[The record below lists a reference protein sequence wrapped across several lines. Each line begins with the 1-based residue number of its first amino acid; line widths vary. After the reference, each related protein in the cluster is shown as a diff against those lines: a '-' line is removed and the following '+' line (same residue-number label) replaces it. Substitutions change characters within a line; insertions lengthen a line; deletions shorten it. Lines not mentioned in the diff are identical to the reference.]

1 LVAELDPTLYP
12 GEVPDWAYGEPVWQ
26 GACVFDISPDGIEYR
41 GGITHFEDGAD
52 LKNNYWLHSEYFVER
67 TLYIG
72 NVLYTVSDKLVKM
85 NDLGSLDLL
94 NEIEL
99 S

>member
-1 LVAELDPTLYP
+1 
-12 GEVPDWAYGEPVWQ
+12 
-26 GACVFDISPDGIEYR
+26 
-41 GGITHFEDGAD
+41 
-52 LKNNYWLHSEYFVER
+52 VER
-67 TLYIG
+67 ALYIG

>member
-1 LVAELDPTLYP
+1 
-12 GEVPDWAYGEPVWQ
+12 
-26 GACVFDISPDGIEYR
+26 
-41 GGITHFEDGAD
+41 
-52 LKNNYWLHSEYFVER
+52 LKNSHWSYSEYFVER
-67 TLYIG
+67 TLYIED
-72 NVLYTVSDKLVKM
+72 VLYTVSDKLVKM